1 MDGCAALTITH
12 VLYDTAGDKY
22 VATFLGNYHMHLDAL
37 TQVMNGKY
45 KDFAEYMARQA
56 AESGLSDR
64 EFMIK
69 LCIGF
74 HDGYA
79 KKYGR
84 ATYGKQ

>member
-1 MDGCAALTITH
+1 
-12 VLYDTAGDKY
+12 
-22 VATFLGNYHMHLDAL
+22 
-37 TQVMNGKY
+37 MNGKY